1 MSSSLPEPVD
11 VMAVGAHPDDV
22 EIACGG
28 TLAKLSRQ
36 GYRTAIVD
44 LTNGEPTPGST
55 GVPMRLAE
63 AQQAAEILG
72 ASVRRTLT
80 LPNRSL
86 FDSFPARIALAREIR
101 TYRPKIVLGL
111 AGKTPMASP
120 DHWQAMQIT
129 DAAVFYARLSKWD
142 DEFGGLPVHTVQK
155 QLWFPL
161 GFSPFD
167 LPEGGG
173 RFVVDISET
182 LQIKLEAIRAYQ
194 SQFPPAKDR
203 VFRLV
208 ESLNRVF
215 GVAAGFEAGE
225 LLIGAT
231 MVGVQDLMQTL
242 CPLPH
247 RA

>member
-1 MSSSLPEPVD
+1 VTSELQEPVD

-36 GYRTAIVD
+36 GYRVAIVD

-55 GVPMRLAE
+55 GPDMRLAE
-63 AQQAAEILG
+63 ARRAAEILG
-72 ASVRRTLT
+72 VHVRRTLD

-86 FDSFPARIALAREIR
+86 FDSFAARIALAREIR
-101 TYRPKIVLGL
+101 TYRPRIVLGL

-129 DAAVFYARLSKWD
+129 DAAVFYARLCKWD

-155 QLWFPL
+155 QLWYPL
-161 GFSPFD
+161 GFSPFEW
-167 LPEGGG
+167 PEGGG
-173 RFVVDISET
+173 RFVVDISSTWE
-182 LQIKLEAIRAYQ
+182 LKLAAIRAYE
-194 SQFPPAKDR
+194 SQFPPAKQR
-203 VFRLV
+203 VFQLV

-215 GVAAGFEAGE
+215 GVGAGFEAGE

-231 MVGVQDLMQTL
+231 TVGIQDLVQTL
-242 CPLPH
+242 CPTS
-247 RA
+247 